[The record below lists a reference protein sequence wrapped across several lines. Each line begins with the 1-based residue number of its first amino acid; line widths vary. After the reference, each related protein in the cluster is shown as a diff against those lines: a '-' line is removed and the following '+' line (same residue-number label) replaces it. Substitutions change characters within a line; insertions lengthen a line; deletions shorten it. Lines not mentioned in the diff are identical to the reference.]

1 MFGAIL
7 KALGT
12 AAVVLI
18 VSEIAKKW
26 TALAAAIAALPLM
39 TMLVVANIA
48 FDGEAKGGGIAKASD
63 FVSKFFYLFWP
74 GLLFPVI
81 IMAGQRMGVPFWWA
95 FGLAVFATFAGTWG
109 WIVMLKSFGV
119 NLD

>member
-1 MFGAIL
+1 MWMLIA

-18 VSEIAKKW
+18 IGEIAKRW
-26 TALAAAIAALPLM
+26 TMLAAAVAALPLM
-39 TMLVVANIA
+39 TMLVVANLAIDA
-48 FDGEAKGGGIAKASD
+48 TEKGGVGKANE

-81 IMAGQRMGVPFWWA
+81 TMVGQRFGMPFWWA